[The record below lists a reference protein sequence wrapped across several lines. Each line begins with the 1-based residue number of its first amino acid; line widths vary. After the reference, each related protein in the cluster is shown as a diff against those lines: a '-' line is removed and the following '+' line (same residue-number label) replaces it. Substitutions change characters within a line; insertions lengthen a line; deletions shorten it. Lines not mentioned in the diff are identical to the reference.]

1 MNPAQPKHAEIPE
14 HGPSIRLRLE
24 IELPLESPDLFRC
37 LQAHRQSPRLLSV
50 KSAPEVRV
58 LPSAGITRHQRYYH
72 PFRFP
77 PAPPPD
83 VTLRPLPSPATGLP
97 RLPVSPSLRA
107 VPTTPA
113 DRNGCIRR
121 LLPHSTRPSPNLRRV
136 GVHIF
141 TFEAC
146 SGFTRVRPA
155 RSLNR
160 PGRPLSQGFGPAGY
174 PTRPPVSY
182 QIKPTTVWVDPSS
195 TGVTRRRGARRVEEG
210 RGGLY
215 RIGITPFPFPAHQTG
230 RANFPHPAFRLASS
244 RGTRRGAKMNP
255 AQPKHAEIPEHGP
268 SIRLRLEIELP
279 LESPDLFRCLQ
290 AHRQSPRLLS
300 VKSAPEVR
308 VLPSAGITRHQRYYH
323 PFRFPP
329 APPPD
334 VTLRPLPSPATGL
347 PRLPVSPSLRAV
359 PTTPADRNGCIRRL
373 LPHSTRPS
381 PNLRRVGVHIFTF
394 EACSGFTRVRPAR
407 SLNRPGRPLSQGF
420 GPAGY
425 PTRPPV
431 SYQIKPTTVWV
442 DPSSTGVTRRRGA
455 RRVEEGRGGLYR
467 IGITPFPFPAHQ
479 TGRANFPHPA
489 FRLASSRGTRRGAKM
504 NPAQPKHAEIPEHGP
519 SIRLRLEI
527 ELPLESPDLFRCL
540 QAHRQSP
547 RLLSVKSAPEV
558 RVLPSAGIT
567 RHQRYYHPFRFP
579 PAPPPDVTLRPLPSP
594 ATGLPRLPVS
604 PSLRAVPTTPA
615 DRNGCIRRLLPH
627 STRPSPNL
635 RRVGVHIFTFEAC
648 SGFTRVR
655 PARSL
660 NRPGRPLSQGF
671 GPAGYPTRPPVSYQ
685 IKPTTVWV
693 DPSSTGVTRRR
704 GARRVEEGR
713 GGLYRIGITP
723 FPFPAHQTGRAN
735 FPHPAFRLASSR
747 GTRRGAKMNPA
758 QPKHA
763 EIPEHGPSIRLRLE
777 IELPLESPDLFRCLQ
792 AHRQSPRL
800 LSVKSA
806 PEVRVLPSAG
816 ITRHQRYY
824 HPFRFPPAPPPDV
837 TLRPLPSPAT
847 GLPRLP
853 VSPSLRAVPT
863 TPADRNGCIRRLLPH
878 STRPSPNLRRVGVHI
893 FTFEA
898 CSGFTRVRPARSLN
912 RPGRPLSQGF
922 GPAGYPTRP
931 PVSYQIKPT
940 TVWVDPSSTGVT
952 RRRGARRVEEGRGG
966 LYRIGITPFPFPA
979 HQTGRRR
986 ISRIR
991 LSDWLHPEA
1000 HGGGPR

>member
-1 MNPAQPKHAEIPE
+1 M
-14 HGPSIRLRLE
+14 
-24 IELPLESPDLFRC
+24 
-37 LQAHRQSPRLLSV
+37 
-50 KSAPEVRV
+50 
-58 LPSAGITRHQRYYH
+58 
-72 PFRFP
+72 
-77 PAPPPD
+77 
-83 VTLRPLPSPATGLP
+83 
-97 RLPVSPSLRA
+97 
-107 VPTTPA
+107 PTTPA

-121 LLPHSTRPSPNLRRV
+121 LLPRSTRPSPNLRRV

-160 PGRPLSQGFGPAGY
+160 PRRPLSQGFGPAGY

-455 RRVEEGRGGLYR
+455 PRYSGY
-467 IGITPFPFPAHQ
+467 
-479 TGRANFPHPA
+479 
-489 FRLASSRGTRRGAKM
+489 
-504 NPAQPKHAEIPEHGP
+504 
-519 SIRLRLEI
+519 
-527 ELPLESPDLFRCL
+527 LPI
-540 QAHRQSP
+540 Q
-547 RLLSVKSAPEV
+547 KSAN
-558 RVLPSAGIT
+558 
-567 RHQRYYHPFRFP
+567 
-579 PAPPPDVTLRPLPSP
+579 
-594 ATGLPRLPVS
+594 
-604 PSLRAVPTTPA
+604 TTSSMSS
-615 DRNGCIRRLLPH
+615 I
-627 STRPSPNL
+627 STRPVIRPRARTAILKSSAASSIGSL
-635 RRVGVHIFTFEAC
+635 FASC
-648 SGFTRVR
+648 SC
-655 PARSL
+655 A
-660 NRPGRPLSQGF
+660 
-671 GPAGYPTRPPVSYQ
+671 ATRPPTQLTS
-685 IKPTTVWV
+685 
-693 DPSSTGVTRRR
+693 
-704 GARRVEEGR
+704 AC
-713 GGLYRIGITP
+713 
-723 FPFPAHQTGRAN
+723 
-735 FPHPAFRLASSR
+735 
-747 GTRRGAKMNPA
+747 
-758 QPKHA
+758 
-763 EIPEHGPSIRLRLE
+763 
-777 IELPLESPDLFRCLQ
+777 RC
-792 AHRQSPRL
+792 R
-800 LSVKSA
+800 
-806 PEVRVLPSAG
+806 
-816 ITRHQRYY
+816 
-824 HPFRFPPAPPPDV
+824 
-837 TLRPLPSPAT
+837 
-847 GLPRLP
+847 
-853 VSPSLRAVPT
+853 
-863 TPADRNGCIRRLLPH
+863 
-878 STRPSPNLRRVGVHI
+878 
-893 FTFEA
+893 
-898 CSGFTRVRPARSLN
+898 
-912 RPGRPLSQGF
+912 
-922 GPAGYPTRP
+922 
-931 PVSYQIKPT
+931 
-940 TVWVDPSSTGVT
+940 
-952 RRRGARRVEEGRGG
+952 
-966 LYRIGITPFPFPA
+966 
-979 HQTGRRR
+979 
-986 ISRIR
+986 
-991 LSDWLHPEA
+991 
-1000 HGGGPR
+1000 